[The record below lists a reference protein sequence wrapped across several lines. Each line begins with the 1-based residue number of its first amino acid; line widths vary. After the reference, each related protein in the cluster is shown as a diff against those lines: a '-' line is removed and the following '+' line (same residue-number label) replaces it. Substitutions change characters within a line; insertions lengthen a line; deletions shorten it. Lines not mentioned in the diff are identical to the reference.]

1 MHRYFADQPLLAHPQ
16 LTDRHLLVFAFED
29 WLKKWFF
36 NLLQV
41 LETLS
46 HDQLPYIR
54 IQALQMVFRLL
65 EGNAEQEQNLLRL
78 GVNKLVRHWQI
89 AIPGLP
95 SSEQE
100 TGSATGSHEVNP
112 SFILTIQGD
121 TEKSV
126 ASKTSH
132 RLLQLLQVHPA
143 MKSIVARE
151 VSSLVLKP
159 SPGAASSSSSHV
171 RFDDAPSTSKS
182 SSSKSAVTKSDGATH
197 ARYYGLITLNQ
208 ITLSVRTDRELAAKL
223 VQLYFE
229 VFREILGE
237 AEKQGDAEVDKE
249 GKAKE
254 ELEKAVGKVGKWQGR
269 RKGAEGKGKGKG
281 KGKGGGQGDGDE
293 EVLESEA
300 ARLVAAV
307 LTGIKRA
314 VPYARLEE
322 DV

>member
-1 MHRYFADQPLLAHPQ
+1 
-16 LTDRHLLVFAFED
+16 
-29 WLKKWFF
+29 
-36 NLLQV
+36 
-41 LETLS
+41 
-46 HDQLPYIR
+46 
-54 IQALQMVFRLL
+54 
-65 EGNAEQEQNLLRL
+65 
-78 GVNKLVRHWQI
+78 
-89 AIPGLP
+89 
-95 SSEQE
+95 
-100 TGSATGSHEVNP
+100 
-112 SFILTIQGD
+112 
-121 TEKSV
+121 
-126 ASKTSH
+126 
-132 RLLQLLQVHPA
+132 

-159 SPGAASSSSSHV
+159 SPGAASSSSSHM
-171 RFDDAPSTSKS
+171 RFDDAPSSSKS
-182 SSSKSAVTKSDGATH
+182 SKASVIKSDGAIH

-237 AEKQGDAEVDKE
+237 AEKQGEGEGMDKE

-254 ELEKAVGKVGKWQGR
+254 DLEKAVGKVGKWQGR

-281 KGKGGGQGDGDE
+281 KGGKGGQGDGDE

-314 VPYARLEE
+314 VPYARLDE